1 MATGIQDYIDFVF
14 HNGRSGT
21 GEHCFAVK
29 SCFPDMGELDKTVV
43 LFGVDN
49 KNFKPILNLVILYPK
64 TRDPQICKNHVKV
77 SFVNPQVAKQAIS
90 EARRLGIKIL
100 TPEDKKSL
108 EEVDFS
114 SVPEG
119 KVFRANSEY
128 RIYYGR
134 RGDKILVL
142 FQQNGKAHG
151 EYDTTFRIRTLSLK
165 GALLEEEL
173 LGGRKISTGEIYYTT
188 EYSIA
193 RPIFEARLGIKRK
206 NSCSVPFHQTE
217 DGKLVVEKPV
227 TQKKIYPSTLAD
239 CFGV

>member
-1 MATGIQDYIDFVF
+1 MATGIQDYIDYVF

-43 LFGVDN
+43 LFGVTEN
-49 KNFKPILNLVILYPK
+49 SKQILNLVTLYPK
-64 TRDPQICKNHVKV
+64 TRDPQVRKNHVKV

-90 EARRLGIKIL
+90 EARKLGIKIL

-119 KVFRANSEY
+119 KVFKANSKY

-134 RGDKILVL
+134 LGDKILVL

-151 EYDTTFRIRTLSLK
+151 EYDATFRIRSLSLK
-165 GALLEEEL
+165 GVLLEEEL
-173 LGGRKISTGEIYYTT
+173 LSGKQTSDGSTYYTT

-193 RPIFEARLGIKRK
+193 RPIFESRLGIKRK
-206 NSCSVPFHQTE
+206 NPCSVSFHLSE

-227 TQKKIYPSTLAD
+227 AQKKIYPASLAD